1 MKVECGGYRKRK
13 LRTLNGIE
21 ETRLKRLRCA
31 GCKRQIRV
39 EYTPE
44 CQRYR
49 WYSRLVQGLFA
60 ILDSYRVTEAVK
72 ADIAALL
79 GYPIVLATRLDWAQS
94 GGDRGQTL
102 LKAENAQIK
111 GLIRTVCVDDWV
123 YGRDSRGQG
132 YGVWEAQSGC
142 PVSADLAEERGFER
156 VRDLLSD
163 GLLDDVVSDGAP
175 EIAEALHWLGSKV
188 QQVRCWF
195 HLSRDILGK
204 TPQDQRNRL
213 QLELQV
219 LLEMK
224 TLGEAEANNTAEV
237 GNGRLWRRQKRRNIR
252 SIPRA
257 KDWLQI
263 ALYRTRHRPIQHSLS
278 AWQRLS
284 NQSSPKCWFL
294 PIITPLRYSTEF
306 FR

>member
-132 YGVWEAQSGC
+132 DGVWEAQSGC
-142 PVSADLAEERGFER
+142 HIRE
-156 VRDLLSD
+156 
-163 GLLDDVVSDGAP
+163 
-175 EIAEALHWLGSKV
+175 
-188 QQVRCWF
+188 
-195 HLSRDILGK
+195 ILGK
-204 TPQDQRNRL
+204 TPRDQRNRL

-278 AWQRLS
+278 AWQRFS